1 MNNFAYRLFALSF
14 RFFALFPLRERAAL
28 LSPHM
33 ADFTDSLGE
42 MEKELQKRGMK
53 TVRVSGRDIKPDR
66 LTVGAPCRM
75 LRFFTLGAC
84 RLAMS
89 SVVFLNDNFM
99 PLADLALRKNAKW
112 VQLWHAEGAFKRF
125 GLDIASLPDDVR
137 ARVKH
142 GNAKLH
148 AVICSSS
155 SVVPV
160 YASAFGVPQEK
171 VLPLGSPRADA
182 YIRAAKDADSAAFRQ
197 KYFGGAK
204 KKVVLYAPTFRDD
217 PAENKQLLTHF
228 DFDAFQRELGGD
240 YLLVLRLHPQFH
252 DVPVPDGVCN
262 MTGFPDAG
270 GLFAAC
276 DLLVTDYSSVC
287 MDFALLGKPCVF
299 YAFDLD
305 KYADDRSFYKDYK
318 TYVPGAVAETFP
330 QLIAAIRAAD
340 THRDVSDRFIRFN
353 FDAQDGRSAERI
365 AEAVL

>member
-1 MNNFAYRLFALSF
+1 MNYLAYKAFALLF
-14 RFFALFPLRERAAL
+14 RFFSLFPLRDRVAL

-42 MEKELQKRGMK
+42 MEAEMHRRGK
-53 TVRVSGRDIKPDR
+53 ICVRVSGRDIKPDR
-66 LTVGAPCRM
+66 WTFGALCRMMRFFTVGAY
-75 LRFFTLGAC
+75 
-84 RLAMS
+84 RLATS

-99 PLADLALRKNAKW
+99 PLADLLVRASAKW

-125 GLDIASLPDDVR
+125 GLDIASLPESVR
-137 ARVKH
+137 ARVKQ
-142 GNAKLH
+142 GNAKLF
-148 AVICSSS
+148 AVVCSSS

-160 YASAFGVPQEK
+160 YASAFGVPPEK

-182 YIRAAKDADSAAFRQ
+182 YIRAAEQADTAAFRQ
-197 KYFGGAK
+197 KYFGGTEK
-204 KKVVLYAPTFRDD
+204 KIVLYAPTFRDD
-217 PAENKQLLTHF
+217 PAENAKLLTHF

-240 YLLVLRLHPQFH
+240 YQLVLRLHPQFH

-299 YAFDLD
+299 YAFDLE
-305 KYADDRSFYKDYK
+305 KYADDRSFYQDYMS
-318 TYVPGAVAETFP
+318 YVPGTVVQTFP
-330 QLIAAIRAAD
+330 QMIDAIRTAD
-340 THRDVSDRFIRFN
+340 ANRDALNQFVRFN
-353 FDAQDGRSAERI
+353 FDAQDGQAARRI
-365 AEAVL
+365 ADLVL